1 VPGLH
6 SPAVLLV
13 CVSKASACWGGFS
26 EQQHGRLPEGAS
38 SNYIQNFNHNCPI
51 HDPNKY
57 IHTAYIVLSS
67 SLFIYL
73 WHQREFQKWK
83 RFTEITTD
91 IKIQ

>member
-6 SPAVLLV
+6 SPAALLV
-13 CVSKASACWGGFS
+13 CVSKGSACSGGFS
-26 EQQHGRLPEGAS
+26 EEQHGRLPEGAS
-38 SNYIQNFNHNCPI
+38 SNNIQNFNHNCLI
-51 HDPNKY
+51 HDQTN
-57 IHTAYIVLSS
+57 IHTTYIVLSS

-83 RFTEITTD
+83 RFTENTTD